1 MPKSF
6 THKDLPFVPL
16 KHVSGYSLKK
26 IRTNPLNAS
35 PSEATIRNI
44 LNYSKALTSVQNSI
58 TGNFSLIL
66 LN

>member
-1 MPKSF
+1 M
-6 THKDLPFVPL
+6 
-16 KHVSGYSLKK
+16 
-26 IRTNPLNAS
+26 IRTSPLNDS

-44 LNYSKALTSVQNSI
+44 LNYSKALAAVPNSL

>member
-1 MPKSF
+1 MAKNF
-6 THKDLPFVPL
+6 TLKNPLNVPVKLKD
-16 KHVSGYSLKK
+16 GYTLSE

-35 PSEATIRNI
+35 PGDAAIRNI
-44 LNYSKALTSVQNSI
+44 LNYSKALSVVPNSL